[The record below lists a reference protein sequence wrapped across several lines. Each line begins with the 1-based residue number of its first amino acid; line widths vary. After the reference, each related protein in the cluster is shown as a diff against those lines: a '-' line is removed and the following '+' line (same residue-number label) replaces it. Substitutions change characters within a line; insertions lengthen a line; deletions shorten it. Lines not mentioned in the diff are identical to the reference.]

1 MSEVDRA
8 ADGASADAR
17 ADIRPGAGLDPA
29 SLVPLLRPR
38 SVALVGASND
48 PTRIGGRPLRY
59 YLDTGF
65 KGAIYPIN
73 PNRAEVQ
80 GLKTYP
86 DLASLPEAPDI
97 VLVAIPAS
105 GVVAVAE
112 EAAAKGAGS
121 MVIFSSGFAEADAG
135 AGRAMQDRLT
145 AIAAESGMRIAGPNC
160 LGVFNAEIGHFCTF
174 TASFDHGGFPR
185 PGGIA
190 IVSQS
195 GAYGSHMSVLA
206 REKGLGTTYWVTT
219 GNECDIQVADCIA
232 FLADDPGVDVIAC
245 YIEGVADAARL
256 TAALAYAHARRKPV
270 VVMKVGRSAVG
281 AEAAQSHTA
290 SLAGADRVYDAVFR
304 RWGALRVETTE
315 DMLDVAYACTR
326 RIMPTGR
333 KLGIVTISGGG
344 GVVLADAATAAGLT
358 VPPMP
363 DDAQRRLKELL
374 PFAATRNPVDITAQ
388 AFNDMSLVTKN
399 VEMMLSEGG
408 YDLIVNFFTSVPRS
422 PVINKRLRPAMQDAA
437 RRFPGRLQVMCMIA
451 TPEMAREY
459 ESDGYLVFEDPHRAV
474 RALAGLCHFADAFAA
489 AEGAPPPALPA
500 GALPAPDT
508 AVDERTAKRILAAAG
523 IPTVADTLVTTA
535 DEARAAAAAA
545 GGPIALKV
553 ASPDIAHKTE
563 VGGVTLGLA
572 DPDAAAAAFDAMM
585 ARVRERAP
593 AARIEGALASP
604 MVTDGVEC
612 ILGVSVDPAFGPVV
626 LFGLGGIFVEVLKD
640 VAVRVA
646 PFGVD
651 TATEMIREVRGFP
664 LLDGARGRPKADVVA
679 LAEALARLSVFAAA
693 NAGRIG
699 SIDVNPLM
707 VRPAGKGVVAVDAL
721 FVPSASPSA
730 LEAHP

>member
-1 MSEVDRA
+1 M
-8 ADGASADAR
+8 
-17 ADIRPGAGLDPA
+17 DPA

-59 YLDTGF
+59 YRETGF
-65 KGAIYPIN
+65 AGAIYPIN

-80 GLKTYP
+80 SLRTWP
-86 DLASLPEAPDI
+86 DIAALPEAPDL
-97 VLVAIPAS
+97 VLVAIPAA

-112 EAAAKGAGS
+112 EAAAKGARS

-135 AGRAMQDRLT
+135 DGRAMQERL
-145 AIAAESGMRIAGPNC
+145 AEIARTSGMRIAGPNC
-160 LGVFNAEIGHFCTF
+160 LGVFNAEIGHYCTF
-174 TASFDHGGFPR
+174 TASFDHGGFPK

-195 GAYGSHMSVLA
+195 GAYGSHMATLA

-219 GNECDIQVADCIA
+219 GNECDVQVADCIA
-232 FLADDPGVDVIAC
+232 FLADEPGVDVIAC

-256 TAALAYAHARRKPV
+256 TAALAYARRRRKPV
-270 VVMKVGRSAVG
+270 VVMKVGRSSVG

-290 SLAGADRVYDAVFR
+290 SLAGADRVYDTVFR
-304 RWGALRVETTE
+304 RHGALRVETTE

-326 RIMPTGR
+326 RILPTGR
-333 KLGIVTISGGG
+333 RLGIVTISGGG
-344 GVVLADAATAAGLT
+344 GVVLADAATAAGLE

-363 DDAQRRLKELL
+363 ADAQRRLKEIL

-388 AFNDMSLVTKN
+388 AFNDMSLVTTN

-422 PVINKRLRPAMQDAA
+422 KVINARLRPAMQEAA

-451 TPEMAREY
+451 TREMIEEY

-474 RALAGLCHFADAFAA
+474 RALAGLCWFAEAFARPRP
-489 AEGAPPPALPA
+489 APPPALPPDVLA
-500 GALPAPDT
+500 APER
-508 AVDERTAKRILAAAG
+508 AVDERTAKRIVASAG
-523 IPTVADTLVTTA
+523 IPVVEDRLVRTA
-535 DEARAAAAAA
+535 GEAREAAALI
-545 GGPIALKV
+545 GGPVALKI

-563 VGGVTLGLA
+563 VGGVALGLA
-572 DPDAAAAAFDAMM
+572 GPDAAADAFTAMT
-585 ARVRERAP
+585 ARVAAAAP
-593 AARIEGALASP
+593 AARIEGALVSP

-612 ILGVSVDPAFGPVV
+612 ILGVTVDPAFGPVV

-640 VAVRVA
+640 VSMRVA
-646 PFGVD
+646 PFGAD
-651 TATEMIREVRGFP
+651 EAMAMIREVKGFP
-664 LLDGARGRPKADVVA
+664 LLDGARGRPKADVAA
-679 LAEALARLSVFAAA
+679 LAEALARLSAFAAA
-693 NAGRIG
+693 NAGRLG
-699 SIDVNPLM
+699 SLDINPLI
-707 VRPAGKGVVAVDAL
+707 VRPAGRGVVAVDAL
-721 FVPSASPSA
+721 FVPRG
-730 LEAHP
+730 